1 MPTTLSFD
9 SRGRLTVPKHL
20 RQGLTD
26 EVVVIKTP
34 HGLVIHS
41 VPEHVDLDVPASQV
55 TGDDAAHASVA

>member
-9 SRGRLTVPKHL
+9 ARGRLTVPKHL

-34 HGLVIHS
+34 HGLVIHP
-41 VPEHVDLDVPASQV
+41 VPESVDLDAPAKDAS
-55 TGDDAAHASVA
+55 GEDDAQASV